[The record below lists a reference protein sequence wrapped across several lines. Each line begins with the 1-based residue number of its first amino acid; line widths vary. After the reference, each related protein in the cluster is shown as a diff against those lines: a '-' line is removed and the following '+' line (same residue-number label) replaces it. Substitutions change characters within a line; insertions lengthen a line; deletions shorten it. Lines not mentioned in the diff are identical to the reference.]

1 MVSNQRVSSQQ
12 ARRRSILFLIL
23 STSVI
28 LLAGMTT
35 LLLQQQH
42 RQTTQADSSYVVG
55 PPTLPAETVNS
66 ILAGTPMAGTGT
78 VIEEASRNT
87 NIDDAFALG
96 VWWTETNDGAAG
108 VGLSY
113 RNPGGV
119 RSSAGYA
126 VGGGGYTIY
135 PSYAAAIN
143 DWFDIVESRY
153 INRGLTS
160 VYTICNPYVGTSG
173 ATSWANKV
181 YNLMIRYHAMAPA
194 PTPTPL
200 PPTPTPTPK
209 LRDWEQEQPVVI
221 AHPKNTKQS
230 PPIATP
236 AKPKPVVVSSTIPSL
251 MAKNQNLVLGM
262 GLLGSVMLAGLGVVI
277 RRRVPVSIP
286 AASPSLPITTAL
298 AVDGFNQLNVP
309 PPLYT
314 DKLSPVSNHYTP
326 SLVTPEF
333 EPLKAASEPAT
344 APLKAASEPATAPML
359 AVSGG
364 GLLTRYGGSRVG
376 PRNTPFKAPIAQPE
390 PSFSTNEE
398 KSPAP
403 LAFDSSYDP
412 GPTTTGGLP
421 SVHPQPSTASPARD
435 GEAILEMMAAG
446 KAPAEKPKGLLSRYR
461 DNTL

>member
-1 MVSNQRVSSQQ
+1 M
-12 ARRRSILFLIL
+12 LFLIL

-42 RQTTQADSSYVVG
+42 RQTTQADSAYVVG

-160 VYTICNPYVGTSG
+160 VYTICNPYVGTSS

-209 LRDWEQEQPVVI
+209 PRDWEQEQPVVI
-221 AHPKNTKQS
+221 VYPKHTKQS
-230 PPIATP
+230 PPISTP
-236 AKPKPVVVSSTIPSL
+236 AKPKPTVVSATIPAL
-251 MAKNQNLVLGM
+251 IAKNQNLVLGM
-262 GLLGSVMLAGLGVVI
+262 GLLGSVMLAGLGVML

-286 AASPSLPITTAL
+286 AASPALPITTAL
-298 AVDGFNQLNVP
+298 AVDGFNQLNVSS
-309 PPLYT
+309 LYT
-314 DKLSPVSNHYTP
+314 DKLSPISNHYAP
-326 SLVTPEF
+326 SLVASEF
-333 EPLKAASEPAT
+333 EPLEAASEPTTAPLKPSPEPAT
-344 APLKAASEPATAPML
+344 APIL

-364 GLLTRYGGSRVG
+364 GLLTRYGGSGVG
-376 PRNTPFKAPIAQPE
+376 PRNAPFKTPIVQEE
-390 PSFSTNEE
+390 PSFSTNQE

-403 LAFDSSYDP
+403 LAFDSGYNP
-412 GPTTTGGLP
+412 GPTTTGRLP
-421 SVHPQPSTASPARD
+421 SVHPQPDIALPAQD